1 MSAFDG
7 KNYWALILGGSSGI
21 GLAAAKK
28 LAKEGMN
35 LILVYRERRSR
46 EEEVKQEFAA
56 IEASGNTVLH
66 FNADATNAEKIEVL
80 ITEIASKIG
89 EGRIRVLLHSIAKG
103 NLKTMTEPPADSDVN
118 YPPNRL
124 GVTDF
129 TLTSESM
136 AFSIL
141 PWTNALLEQGLFAA
155 KSRVIALTSAG
166 DYRVWKGYAAVAAAK
181 SALESIIKYI
191 AIEYAHKGINANLI
205 EAGVTVTPSMQLIP
219 GSEKIIT
226 DLEQKHP
233 KGGLTQPE
241 YIADTIYLLCLEE
254 ANWINGARLKADGGE
269 HLI

>member
-1 MSAFDG
+1 MKAFEG

-21 GLAAAKK
+21 GLATAKK

-56 IEASGNTVLH
+56 MEASGSSVIH
-66 FNADATNAEKIEVL
+66 YNADATNPEKIEGMIL
-80 ITEIASKIG
+80 EISSKISG
-89 EGRIRVLLHSIAKG
+89 GRIRVLLHSIAKG
-103 NLKTMTEPPADSDVN
+103 NLKTLTAPPADSEVD

-141 PWTNALLEQGLFAA
+141 PWTNALIEHDLFAEKA
-155 KSRVIALTSAG
+155 RIIALTSAG

-191 AIEYAHKGINANLI
+191 AIEYSHLGINANLV

-219 GSEKIIT
+219 GSDKIIS
-226 DLEQKHP
+226 DLKAKHP
-233 KGGLTQPE
+233 KGGLTQPA